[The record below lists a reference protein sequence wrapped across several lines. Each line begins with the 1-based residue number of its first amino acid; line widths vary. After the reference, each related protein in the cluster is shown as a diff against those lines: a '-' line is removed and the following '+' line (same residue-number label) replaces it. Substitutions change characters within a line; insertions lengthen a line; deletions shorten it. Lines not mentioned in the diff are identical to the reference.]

1 MFVCAGESEQF
12 DFAVPIG
19 IGLLD
24 AAIVLTRLCLEKNPE
39 KIVFVGSAGSYG
51 AVNLLEIVESSRAVN
66 IESSFLNAGSYSPIE
81 HYVSCETLPA
91 SLIVNSSNYITTD
104 KSLSPQ
110 YLERNIQIENME
122 FYAVLKVAKKFG
134 IPAKGIFCVTNYC
147 DANAHVD
154 FLANHEESKRLLAHY
169 INPTK
174 EKHV

>member
-24 AAIVLTRLCLEKNPE
+24 AAIVLTRLCLEQNPE
-39 KIVFVGSAGSYG
+39 EVVFVGSAGSYG
-51 AVNLLEIVESSRAVN
+51 AVKLLEIVESSRAVN
-66 IESSFLNAGSYSPIE
+66 IESSSLNGASYSPIE

-147 DANAHVD
+147 DDNAHVD
-154 FLANHEESKRLLAHY
+154 FLTNHEESKRLLVHY